1 MGFCSNFAAKFETFN
16 NSKIEEN
23 ETKNFRIGSGDD
35 LRRVNERAN
44 RRTNQQ
50 QRHFTDGHIHV

>member
-23 ETKNFRIGSGDD
+23 ESKNFRIGSGDD
-35 LRRVNERAN
+35 LRRVNDR
-44 RRTNQQ
+44 
-50 QRHFTDGHIHV
+50 